1 VRLRRLKDEMGD
13 DLMIEWRAF
22 PLRPEPDPDARFKGT
37 RREEGWRR
45 CHAMS
50 EGDGIRFTPWPRAEF
65 PAWSMPALEAA
76 KCAARQGPELFERLH
91 LKLYEVFFTES
102 VNIADPAELYP
113 VIEASGA
120 DMGRFVADFEAGA
133 GRAPVAEDYRQ
144 AIQRHQVR
152 AIPTVIVDGGPRL
165 TGLAELAAYRKA
177 IEAGRSAPP

>member
-1 VRLRRLKDEMGD
+1 MGD
-13 DLMIEWRAF
+13 DLVIEWRAF

-45 CHAMS
+45 CQAMS
-50 EGDGIRFTPWPRAEF
+50 EGDGLRFTPWPRHEF

-76 KCAARQGPELFERLH
+76 KCAARQAPEIFERLH
-91 LKLYEVFFTES
+91 LELYAAFFSES

-113 VIEASGA
+113 VVEASGA
-120 DMGRFVADFEAGA
+120 DMRLFIADLEAGV
-133 GRAPVAEDYRQ
+133 GRASVIEDYRE
-144 AIQRHQVR
+144 AAQRHQIR

-177 IEAGRSAPP
+177 IEAGRPAPP